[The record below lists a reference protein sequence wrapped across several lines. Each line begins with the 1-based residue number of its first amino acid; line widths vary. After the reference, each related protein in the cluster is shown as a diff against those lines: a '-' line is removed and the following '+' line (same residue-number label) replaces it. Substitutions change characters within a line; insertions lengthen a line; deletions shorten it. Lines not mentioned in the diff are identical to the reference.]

1 MKKTNRKKD
10 EKDAVSHSSADYQQL
25 TEHHFK
31 GEEIKL
37 ALVSHIIR
45 LRGHGVHLRCLLLQ
59 VLGGRREGTARDHG
73 IALQAAATTAV
84 VQVQVLHAQGG
95 GLVQED
101 VAGRGE
107 GSE

>member
-1 MKKTNRKKD
+1 MKKQTERKRE
-10 EKDAVSHSSADYQQL
+10 EKDAVSHSGADYQQL

-37 ALVSHIIR
+37 ALVSHIR

-59 VLGGRREGTARDHG
+59 VLGGRREGTARCQG